1 VTRFRALVVLTA
13 LIVAPLRLADARS
26 GQAAAQSPAD
36 LIALGDAAYTA
47 RRQKEALDYFSR
59 ALAADSGHYEAL
71 WKASR
76 SEIDLAEIAA
86 SAQTRAALLAA
97 GQQHAEAAVRARPGG
112 VEGHFS
118 VARAAGRRALSA
130 GVRERVRF
138 SKIIRDAALA
148 ALKIDST
155 HAGAMHVLGMWNA
168 EIMRLSGLSRT
179 FARAFLGADALS
191 LASWDEAQRLLE
203 SAVQQEPRRI
213 IHRLDLA
220 GIYTDRGDTARARE
234 LYVWIA
240 SAPVVDPND
249 DVYKRQAAERVKR
262 LGKN

>member
-1 VTRFRALVVLTA
+1 VTRLRALAVLVA
-13 LIVAPLRLADARS
+13 LIVPID
-26 GQAAAQSPAD
+26 AAAQSAAD
-36 LIALGDAAYTA
+36 LLALGNAAYTA

-59 ALAADSGHYEAL
+59 AIAADPTNYEAL

-76 SEIDLAEIAA
+76 SEIDLAEIA
-86 SAQTRAALLAA
+86 SGRTRDALLAA

-130 GVRERVRF
+130 GARERVRF
-138 SKIIRDAALA
+138 SKIIRESALA
-148 ALKIDST
+148 ALKIDPT

-203 SAVQQEPRRI
+203 AAMQQEPQRI

-220 GIYTDRGDTARARE
+220 GIYADRSDVRRARE

-240 SAPVVDPND
+240 SAPLIDPND
-249 DVYKRQAAERVKR
+249 DVYKRQAAERLKR

>member
-1 VTRFRALVVLTA
+1 VTRLRALAVLVA
-13 LIVAPLRLADARS
+13 LIVPID
-26 GQAAAQSPAD
+26 AAAQSAVD
-36 LIALGDAAYTA
+36 LLALGNAAYPA

-59 ALAADSGHYEAL
+59 AIAADPTNYEAL

-76 SEIDLAEIAA
+76 SEIDLAEIA
-86 SAQTRAALLAA
+86 SGRTRDALLAA

-130 GVRERVRF
+130 GARERVRF
-138 SKIIRDAALA
+138 SKIIRESALA
-148 ALKIDST
+148 ALKIDPT

-203 SAVQQEPRRI
+203 AAMQQEPQRI

-220 GIYTDRGDTARARE
+220 GIYADRSDVRRARE

-240 SAPVVDPND
+240 SAPLIDPND
-249 DVYKRQAAERVKR
+249 DVYKRQAAERLKR

>member
-1 VTRFRALVVLTA
+1 MKRCTLVVVVA
-13 LIVAPLRLADARS
+13 LSVALRLGS
-26 GQAAAQSPAD
+26 GQAGAAAQPPDD
-36 LIALGDAAYTA
+36 LIALGDAAYAA

-59 ALAADSGHYEAL
+59 ALAAGPANYEAL

-76 SEIDLAEIAA
+76 SEIDLAEIAPSGA
-86 SAQTRAALLAA
+86 ARAALLAA
-97 GQQHAEAAVRARPGG
+97 GQQHAEAAVRVRPGG
-112 VEGHFS
+112 ADGHFS
-118 VARAAGRRALSA
+118 LARAAGRRALSA
-130 GVRERVRF
+130 GIRERVRF
-138 SKIIRDAALA
+138 SDIIRASALA
-148 ALKIDST
+148 ALKIDPT

-168 EIMRLSGLSRT
+168 EIMRLSALSRT
-179 FARAFLGADALS
+179 FARAFLGADALG

-220 GIYTDRGDTARARE
+220 GIYADRGDTARARE
-234 LYVWIA
+234 HYVWIA

-249 DVYKRQAAERVKR
+249 DVYKRQAAVRLKR

>member
-1 VTRFRALVVLTA
+1 VKRYTLAV
-13 LIVAPLRLADARS
+13 IVALSVALRLGS
-26 GQAAAQSPAD
+26 GQAGAAAQSPAD
-36 LIALGDAAYTA
+36 LIAGGDAAYTA

-59 ALAADSGHYEAL
+59 AVASDPTNYDAL

-76 SEIDLAEIAA
+76 SEIDLAEITP
-86 SAQTRAALLAA
+86 SGRTRDALLAA
-97 GQQHAEAAVRARPGG
+97 GQQHAEGAVRAMPGG

-130 GVRERVRF
+130 GARERVRF
-138 SKIIRDAALA
+138 SKIIRDSALA
-148 ALKIDST
+148 ALKINPM

-191 LASWDEAQRLLE
+191 LATWEEAQRLLE
-203 SAVQQEPRRI
+203 AAMQQEPQRI

-220 GIYTDRGDTARARE
+220 GIYADRGDVRRARE
-234 LYVWIA
+234 VYVWIA

-249 DVYKRQAAERVKR
+249 DVYKRQAAERLKR
-262 LGKN
+262 LKKN